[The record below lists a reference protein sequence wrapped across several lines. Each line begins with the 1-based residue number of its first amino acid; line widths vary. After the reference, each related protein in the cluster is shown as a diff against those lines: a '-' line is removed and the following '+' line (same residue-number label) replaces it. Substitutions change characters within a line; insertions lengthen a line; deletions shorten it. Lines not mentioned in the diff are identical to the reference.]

1 MEIARGMILPDI
13 FYGEEVPP
21 LEAFTTDLSTLHG
34 MPTSRGYYEGKVAVV
49 ESLADAS
56 KLEQGDVLVV
66 PYSDVAW
73 TPLFGL
79 AGALIAQS
87 GGVLSHS
94 SIVAREMGIP
104 CVVSVANA
112 CKLEDGTVVV
122 VDGHRG
128 EITIKERVE

>member
-1 MEIARGMILPDI
+1 MEFSRKIILPDT
-13 FYGEEVPP
+13 FYGDEVPP
-21 LEAFTTDLSTLHG
+21 LEAFTDEVSEFHG
-34 MPTSRGYYEGKVAVV
+34 MPTSRGYYSGKVTVIQTLD
-49 ESLADAS
+49 EAD
-56 KLEQGDVLVV
+56 KLEDGDVLVV

-73 TPLFGL
+73 TPLFGR
-79 AGALIAQS
+79 AGAVIAQS

-112 CKLEDGTVVV
+112 CQLQDGTVVV

-128 EITIKERVE
+128 EIMIKEAAQ